1 MGRKNKF
8 LDIKNIKLSFDN
20 KDLEIM
26 ILRNLSLTVK
36 EGDFV
41 AITGASGSGKT
52 SLLRTICGLEHPKEG
67 EIILDHSIMFN
78 KEISV
83 PTEKR
88 NIGLVIQE
96 KVLFPHMNTR
106 QNIEF
111 GISKRNDK
119 NELSN
124 EIMEKLKIQKLSE
137 KYPYQLSG
145 GESQRVALARS
156 IVMKPKLLLLD
167 EPFSGLDTELKTKIY
182 PEIKSILDENKIT
195 CLMVTHD
202 LTEVK
207 ALADK
212 LFNLESGKLVEI

>member
-1 MGRKNKF
+1 MDRTNKF

-52 SLLRTICGLEHPKEG
+52 SLLRTICGLENPKEG

-124 EIMEKLKIQKLSE
+124 EIMEKLKIEKLSE

-182 PEIKSILDENKIT
+182 PEIKSILDEDKIT

>member
-1 MGRKNKF
+1 MDRTNKF
-8 LDIKNIKLSFDN
+8 LDVKNIHLSFDN
-20 KDLEIM
+20 KDLEII
-26 ILRNLSLTVK
+26 ILRNLNLKIK

-52 SLLRTICGLEHPKEG
+52 SLLRAICGLETPNEG
-67 EIILDHSIMFN
+67 QIILDNSIIFN
-78 KEISV
+78 KEVSI

-111 GISKRNDK
+111 GISKSK
-119 NELSN
+119 NRSELSSD
-124 EIMEKLKIQKLSE
+124 IMKKLKIQKLSE
-137 KYPYQLSG
+137 KYPHQLSG

-167 EPFSGLDTELKTKIY
+167 EPFSGLDTELKTTIY
-182 PEIKSILDENKIT
+182 PVIKTILEENNIT

-202 LTEVK
+202 LEEVK

-212 LFNLESGKLVEI
+212 LLKLESGKLLEI

>member
-1 MGRKNKF
+1 MGRTNKF
-8 LDIKNIKLSFDN
+8 LDIKNINLSFDN

-26 ILRNLSLTVK
+26 ILRNLCLTVK

-52 SLLRTICGLEHPKEG
+52 SLLRVICGLESPKEG
-67 EIILDHSIMFN
+67 EIILDHSIIFN
-78 KEISV
+78 KEISI

-88 NIGLVIQE
+88 NIGLVSQE

-106 QNIEF
+106 KNIEF
-111 GISKRNDK
+111 GISKRKDK

-124 EIMEKLKIQKLSE
+124 EIMEKLNIQKLSE

-167 EPFSGLDTELKTKIY
+167 EPFSGLDTKLKTKIY
-182 PEIKSILDENKIT
+182 PEIKSILNDNKIT

>member
-1 MGRKNKF
+1 MDRTNKF
-8 LDIKNIKLSFDN
+8 LDVKNIHLSFDN
-20 KDLEIM
+20 KDLEII
-26 ILRNLSLTVK
+26 ILRNLNLKVK

-52 SLLRTICGLEHPKEG
+52 SLLRAICGLETPNEG
-67 EIILDHSIMFN
+67 QIILDNSIIFN
-78 KEISV
+78 KEVSI

-111 GISKRNDK
+111 GISKSK
-119 NELSN
+119 NRSELSSD
-124 EIMEKLKIQKLSE
+124 IMKKLKIQKLSE
-137 KYPYQLSG
+137 KYPHQLSG

-156 IVMKPKLLLLD
+156 IVMRPKLLLLD
-167 EPFSGLDTELKTKIY
+167 EPFSGLDTELKTTIY
-182 PEIKSILDENKIT
+182 PAIKTILEENNIT

-202 LTEVK
+202 LEEVK
-207 ALADK
+207 ALSDK
-212 LFNLESGKLVEI
+212 LLKLESGKLLEI

>member
-1 MGRKNKF
+1 MDRTNKF
-8 LDIKNIKLSFDN
+8 LDIKNINLSFDN

-26 ILRNLSLTVK
+26 ILRNLCLTVK

-52 SLLRTICGLEHPKEG
+52 SLLRVICGLESPKEG
-67 EIILDHSIMFN
+67 EIILDHSIIFN
-78 KEISV
+78 KEISI

-88 NIGLVIQE
+88 NIGLVSQE

-106 QNIEF
+106 KNIEF
-111 GISKRNDK
+111 GISKRKDK

-167 EPFSGLDTELKTKIY
+167 EPFSGLDTKLKTKIY
-182 PEIKSILDENKIT
+182 PEIKSILNDNKIT

>member
-1 MGRKNKF
+1 MGRTNKF
-8 LDIKNIKLSFDN
+8 LDIKNINLSFDN

-26 ILRNLSLTVK
+26 ILRNLCLTVK

-52 SLLRTICGLEHPKEG
+52 SLLRVICGLESPKEG
-67 EIILDHSIMFN
+67 EIILDHSIIFN
-78 KEISV
+78 KEISI

-88 NIGLVIQE
+88 NIGLVSQE

-106 QNIEF
+106 KNIEF
-111 GISKRNDK
+111 GISKRKDK

-182 PEIKSILDENKIT
+182 PEIKSILDENQIT

-202 LTEVK
+202 LKEVK

>member
-1 MGRKNKF
+1 MDRTNKF
-8 LDIKNIKLSFDN
+8 LDLKNIHLSFDN
-20 KDLEIM
+20 KDLEII
-26 ILRNLSLTVK
+26 ILRNLNLKVK

-52 SLLRTICGLEHPKEG
+52 SLLRAICGLETPNEG
-67 EIILDHSIMFN
+67 QIILDNSIIFN
-78 KEISV
+78 KEVSI

-96 KVLFPHMNTR
+96 KVLFPHLNTR

-111 GISKRNDK
+111 GISKSK
-119 NELSN
+119 NRSELSSD
-124 EIMEKLKIQKLSE
+124 IMKKLKIQKLSE
-137 KYPYQLSG
+137 KYPHQLSG

-156 IVMKPKLLLLD
+156 IVMRPKLLLLD
-167 EPFSGLDTELKTKIY
+167 EPFSGLDTELKTTIY
-182 PEIKSILDENKIT
+182 PVIKTILEENNIT

-202 LTEVK
+202 LEEVK

-212 LFNLESGKLVEI
+212 LLKLESGKLLEI